1 MNTTTTPTNL
11 RRVIATAIFS
21 ALASGGAADC
31 TAAGGTD
38 APQAAIVKYG
48 DLNIASPQGAAALY
62 TRIRAAAEQVCRSF
76 DRRALASKELKDTCI
91 HKAIADAVTKVD
103 QPALFA
109 VYSAKNRTSQFLTTD
124 RRVYDSAFRRY

>member
-38 APQAAIVKYG
+38 APQAIVKYG

-76 DRRALASKELKDTCI
+76 DRRGLASKELRDTCI

-124 RRVYDSAFRRY
+124 RRVYDSAFRSY

>member
-31 TAAGGTD
+31 TAAGTD
-38 APQAAIVKYG
+38 APQAIVKYG

-103 QPALFA
+103 HPALFA

-124 RRVYDSAFRRY
+124 RRVHDSAFRSY